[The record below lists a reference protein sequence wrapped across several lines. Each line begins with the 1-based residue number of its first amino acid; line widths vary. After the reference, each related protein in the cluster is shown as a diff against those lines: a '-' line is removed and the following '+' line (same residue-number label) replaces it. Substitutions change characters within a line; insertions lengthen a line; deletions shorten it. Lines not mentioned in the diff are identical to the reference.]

1 MSLGASPG
9 LRHSALGRGLN
20 KRSAKGTERN
30 DYPGMPPK
38 TKKKGEGKKKTKA
51 SRCTASDET
60 ATAAAEEARQRSE
73 LIERAVHLQA
83 RCTAEEARATEF
95 RQRTE
100 KIQEFWN
107 IEKQSLETQKEVLQ
121 AKQAQLLSIQDEYP
135 TKLDE
140 KRNDIKRVQ
149 SSHDDE
155 VARAKTKTQT
165 ELKGLQEEHLV
176 DQNKLLA
183 ERNEH
188 SSKLREMES
197 SHGEHLKRL
206 EDEHSSRITELREE
220 YRHRSANIASR
231 AERELKREKE
241 EVERKRVKDVATV
254 ESASEDR
261 VAETLKRHETE
272 MGETHRPYNDAL
284 YRNLDLI
291 KSLKDEA
298 IRLKKEQ
305 RRRDA
310 VLEEAASTNRNTV
323 DPLAQ
328 ASRDV
333 ETLAER
339 RDLCKKQQAH
349 LKVHR
354 QSLRDG
360 EAELNDLKFRYEVLF
375 QKFEARKRGGCS
387 APTTT
392 EPISSSASGMPMK
405 QSSGDEDHALR
416 LCMAGRSALA
426 TPG

>member
-1 MSLGASPG
+1 
-9 LRHSALGRGLN
+9 
-20 KRSAKGTERN
+20 
-30 DYPGMPPK
+30 MPPK
-38 TKKKGEGKKKTKA
+38 TKKKGAAKKGEGKKKTKA
-51 SRCTASDET
+51 SRSTASDET
-60 ATAAAEEARQRSE
+60 TTAAAEEARQRSE

-100 KIQEFWN
+100 QMQEFWN

-121 AKQAQLLSIQDEYP
+121 AKQAQLLSIQDEYQ
-135 TKLDE
+135 TELDE

-155 VARAKTKTQT
+155 VARAKTKTQA
-165 ELKGLQEEHLV
+165 ELKELQEEHLV

-206 EDEHSSRITELREE
+206 QDEHSSRITELREE

-241 EVERKRVKDVATV
+241 EVERRRVKDVATV

-272 MGETHRPYNDAL
+272 MGATHRPYNDAL

-298 IRLKKEQ
+298 LRLKKEQ
-305 RRRDA
+305 RRRDV

-323 DPLAQ
+323 EPLAQ

-339 RDLCKKQQAH
+339 RDLCKKQQAD
-349 LKVHR
+349 LKAHR

-375 QKFEARKRGGCS
+375 QKLEAKKRAPCS
-387 APTTT
+387 APHITT
-392 EPISSSASGMPMK
+392 EPISSSASRMPMK
-405 QSSGDEDHALR
+405 QSSDEDHTLK
-416 LCMAGRSALA
+416 LCMAGRGALT

>member
-1 MSLGASPG
+1 
-9 LRHSALGRGLN
+9 
-20 KRSAKGTERN
+20 
-30 DYPGMPPK
+30 MPPK
-38 TKKKGEGKKKTKA
+38 TKKKGAAKKGEGKKKTKA
-51 SRCTASDET
+51 PRSAASDET
-60 ATAAAEEARQRSE
+60 TTAAAEEARQRSE

-95 RQRTE
+95 RERTE

-121 AKQAQLLSIQDEYP
+121 AKQAQLLSIQDEYQ
-135 TKLDE
+135 TELDE
-140 KRNDIKRVQ
+140 KRNNIKRVQ

-165 ELKGLQEEHLV
+165 ELKELQEEHLV

-206 EDEHSSRITELREE
+206 QDEHSSRITELREE

-241 EVERKRVKDVATV
+241 EVERRRVKDVATV

-272 MGETHRPYNDAL
+272 MGATHRPYNDAL

-298 IRLKKEQ
+298 LRLKKEQ

-323 DPLAQ
+323 EPLAQ

-333 ETLAER
+333 EALAQR
-339 RDLCKKQQAH
+339 RDLYKKQQAD

-375 QKFEARKRGGCS
+375 QKFEAKKREASSG
-387 APTTT
+387 PTPKTT
-392 EPISSSASGMPMK
+392 EPISSSASRMPMK
-405 QSSGDEDHALR
+405 QSGVKDDDTLR

>member
-1 MSLGASPG
+1 
-9 LRHSALGRGLN
+9 
-20 KRSAKGTERN
+20 
-30 DYPGMPPK
+30 MPPK
-38 TKKKGEGKKKTKA
+38 TKKKGAAKKGEGKKKTKA
-51 SRCTASDET
+51 PRSTASDET
-60 ATAAAEEARQRSE
+60 TTAAAEEARQRSE
-73 LIERAVHLQA
+73 LIERAV
-83 RCTAEEARATEF
+83 RAEEARATEF

-100 KIQEFWN
+100 QIQEFWN

-121 AKQAQLLSIQDEYP
+121 AKQAQLLSIQDEYQ
-135 TKLDE
+135 TELDE

-155 VARAKTKTQT
+155 VARAKTKTQA
-165 ELKGLQEEHLV
+165 ELKELQEEHLV

-206 EDEHSSRITELREE
+206 QDEHSSRTTELREE

-241 EVERKRVKDVATV
+241 EVERRRVKDVATV

-261 VAETLKRHETE
+261 VAETLKRHEKE
-272 MGETHRPYNDAL
+272 MGATHRPYNDAL

-298 IRLKKEQ
+298 LRLKKEQ

-323 DPLAQ
+323 EPLAQ

-339 RDLCKKQQAH
+339 RDLCKKQQAD
-349 LKVHR
+349 LKIHR

-375 QKFEARKRGGCS
+375 QKFEAKKREASS
-387 APTTT
+387 APTPTPTPTTTTT
-392 EPISSSASGMPMK
+392 EPISSSASQMPMK
-405 QSSGDEDHALR
+405 QSSDEDHTLK
-416 LCMAGRSALA
+416 LCMAGRSALT